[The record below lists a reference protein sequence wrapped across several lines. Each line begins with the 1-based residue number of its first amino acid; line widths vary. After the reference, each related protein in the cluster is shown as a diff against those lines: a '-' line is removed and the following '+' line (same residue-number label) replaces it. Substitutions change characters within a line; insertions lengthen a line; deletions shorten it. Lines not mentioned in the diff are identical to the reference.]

1 MKTLIE
7 NHKSVKDQVQLVNEA
22 ASSPSLPENEKSSSN
37 HLDTVQPLKASSS
50 IEAVNL
56 DSWPTSESSPDQDQW
71 RSSTA
76 KTAKIGVGTSALSR
90 GMYPKGQL
98 ISDQILIS
106 ALASKMGQIKKV
118 NAHYHPN

>member
-22 ASSPSLPENEKSSSN
+22 DESPSLPENEKSSSN

-56 DSWPTSESSPDQDQW
+56 GAKYLVFVSSP
-71 RSSTA
+71 SL
-76 KTAKIGVGTSALSR
+76 KTREKYISFAQLVLLSL
-90 GMYPKGQL
+90 Y
-98 ISDQILIS
+98 IF
-106 ALASKMGQIKKV
+106 
-118 NAHYHPN
+118 

>member
-1 MKTLIE
+1 MKTVIE
-7 NHKSVKDQVQLVNEA
+7 NHKSVKDQVQLINESDA
-22 ASSPSLPENEKSSSN
+22 SPSLSENQKSSSN

-50 IEAVNL
+50 IEAINL

-90 GMYPKGQL
+90 GMY
-98 ISDQILIS
+98 
-106 ALASKMGQIKKV
+106 V
-118 NAHYHPN
+118 HYPSSIYSCSIVYRPHLGT

>member
-1 MKTLIE
+1 MVWYILKTLIE
-7 NHKSVKDQVQLVNEA
+7 NHKSVKDQVQLVNEEA
-22 ASSPSLPENEKSSSN
+22 ASPSLPENQKSSSN

-56 DSWPTSESSPDQDQW
+56 DSWPTTSESSPDQDQW

-90 GMYPKGQL
+90 GMHTVQ
-98 ISDQILIS
+98 
-106 ALASKMGQIKKV
+106 
-118 NAHYHPN
+118 

>member
-7 NHKSVKDQVQLVNEA
+7 NHKSVKDQVQLINEA
-22 ASSPSLPENEKSSSN
+22 DESPSLPENQKSSSN

-90 GMYPKGQL
+90 GMYVQL
-98 ISDQILIS
+98 NEYETAPNFLQLSQNLIWDC
-106 ALASKMGQIKKV
+106 LLI
-118 NAHYHPN
+118 

>member
-7 NHKSVKDQVQLVNEA
+7 NHKSVKDQVQLVNEEA
-22 ASSPSLPENEKSSSN
+22 ASPSLPENKSSSN

-50 IEAVNL
+50 IEAINL

-90 GMYPKGQL
+90 GMY
-98 ISDQILIS
+98 
-106 ALASKMGQIKKV
+106 V
-118 NAHYHPN
+118 NYPSSIYSCSI